1 MLGQYFVY
9 YRTKVIFLHFL
20 LRLVVLFENYRII
33 LMRHV
38 VLFYL
43 LQKNFFLNLL
53 ILTLALLFKSPFHDF
68 EVTEVTKVI
77 RELCLNELLEVI
89 VGEAIRRD
97 KLIDWLIQV
106 HEKFVFFR
114 NHIQLGFVN
123 SELANALVFQLAA

>member
-53 ILTLALLFKSPFHDF
+53 IPTLALLFKSPFHDF

-97 KLIDWLIQV
+97 KLID
-106 HEKFVFFR
+106 
-114 NHIQLGFVN
+114 
-123 SELANALVFQLAA
+123 